1 MKMRISFVVL
11 FAVILSWK
19 ASAQQ
24 DPQLTNWM
32 FDRVSFN
39 PAFAGSDKMH
49 NLSLFYRNQ
58 WTGFSKSPVTSLFNY
73 HGYAPVGDHMIG
85 FGISTI
91 GESLGNENNTMFRA
105 NLAYHHTLGA
115 NRISMGLQFG
125 MLNKSLNNDWIYID
139 QNDPLLTGTNGDN
152 GLLNPQ
158 SSTAFDMA
166 LGATFYRPD
175 KYYFGVSMTHLTASD
190 LQDLNY
196 QMARHVY
203 IVGGYNH
210 SLNTDLVLRSNMM
223 VKTDLKA
230 SPAVDLNANVL
241 WKNML
246 WGGLSYRL
254 GDAIAPMMG
263 FQKVF
268 AEKISGRTTFN
279 QTFRIGY
286 SYDLTTS
293 DVRQY
298 STGSHEVFV
307 SYLFNISKEPLKTYH
322 VNPRFLY

>member
-1 MKMRISFVVL
+1 MKKRISFVVL
-11 FAVILSWK
+11 FAVMVSWK
-19 ASAQQ
+19 AFAQQ

-39 PAFAGSDKMH
+39 PAFAGFERMH
-49 NLSLFYRNQ
+49 NVSLFYRNQ
-58 WTGFSKSPVTSLFNY
+58 WSGFSNSPVTSLFNY

-91 GESLGNENNTMFRA
+91 SESLGLETNTMFRG
-105 NLAYHHTLGA
+105 NLAYHHTIGA
-115 NRISMGLQFG
+115 NRISAGLQFG
-125 MLNKSLNNDWIYID
+125 MLNKKLGTNWVYID
-139 QNDPLLTGTNGDN
+139 QNDPILTGDNGTN
-152 GLLNPQ
+152 GLLNGQ

-166 LGATFYRPD
+166 MGLSFYRPD
-175 KYYFGVSMTHLTASD
+175 KYYVGVSMTHLTASD
-190 LQDLNY
+190 LTDLNY
-196 QMARHVY
+196 QMARHMY

-210 SLNTDLVLRSNMM
+210 PLNADMDLRTNLMM
-223 VKTDLKA
+223 KTDLKA
-230 SPAVDLNANVL
+230 TPATELNANIL
-241 WKNML
+241 WKKML
-246 WGGLSYRL
+246 WGGLTYRV

-263 FQKVF
+263 FQKIF
-268 AEKISGRTTFN
+268 AEKVSGRTTFN

-293 DVRQY
+293 DVRKY

-307 SYLFNISKEPLKTYH
+307 TYMFNISKEPLKTYN